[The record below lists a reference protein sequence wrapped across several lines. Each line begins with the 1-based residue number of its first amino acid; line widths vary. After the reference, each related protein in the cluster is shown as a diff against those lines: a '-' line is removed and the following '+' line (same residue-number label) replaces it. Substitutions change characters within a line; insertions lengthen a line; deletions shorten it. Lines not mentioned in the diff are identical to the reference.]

1 MTATALVLRSRWR
14 RHPGNQVA
22 LALVIAIGG
31 AVVMATIAGAQR
43 TETAYDRFTEA
54 YRQPDVLVN
63 IGGGVDAVTPA
74 QFAAVAALPQVR
86 GVAQVRAMAMQA
98 AGTKIYLQFVAAI
111 GGEYGRD
118 IAVTRYV
125 QGRAPHAADE
135 VSLTDQRAELLD
147 LQLGDTL
154 TMDTFTQAQVD
165 KYTSTGDNSL
175 FEHPDGPRID
185 LRLVGIERTPTSVFT
200 NRNIAAIT
208 VLPATFLPRYGDQVG
223 TWGGF
228 LAVDL
233 VGGTAAV
240 DDFTKAFS
248 STGIVDA
255 HFESTVSNGSP
266 SNTLA
271 FVAQGLRLLAA
282 ISALSATVAVGLLM
296 IRCMASDRAE
306 WAVLAGLGVD
316 RTSRRRM
323 LMLTAAPGSVI
334 GLATAAGGAVLMSSL
349 FPFGLGGRAEPNPG
363 IELNGRVIGVG
374 TVVIGTG
381 VVVLALISARWSDRN
396 RDRSREP
403 RRASLIVARLARA
416 DVPVPAVTG
425 TRFVFERGVKGDA
438 VTARSAIGGVSLGVM
453 GLVAVL
459 TFTSSQSQLD
469 HNPVAW
475 GRTWDVT
482 SSPEAADQL
491 LNASDITARSRVQVV
506 TLQINGRP
514 TEARGFE
521 ALVGQSMIPVSR
533 GRRPGPGEIA
543 LGAATMADLG
553 VDIGD
558 TVTLSG
564 SLGHE
569 TVNVVGQGMFSG
581 ISSVPVLNQ
590 GASMEMA
597 TLVRVSAP
605 TQDNGYGTDVFRLEA
620 GVLDNELLSKL
631 AAANGSGLSAQE
643 VANIAK
649 GDRPDEFARLDEVR
663 QLPWFLALYL
673 GLLAVMA
680 TASLLIGA
688 VRRRRHDIAILRAT
702 GLDRAGVRGIV
713 LTQSFIVSLL
723 GLLVGIPCGAVIGRL
738 VWRAVAQGLGVAVET
753 SVPVLAVAVLAC
765 AVIVVDTLV
774 SLIPAYR
781 AARAPTARTL
791 RVE

>member
-1 MTATALVLRSRWR
+1 
-14 RHPGNQVA
+14 
-22 LALVIAIGG
+22 
-31 AVVMATIAGAQR
+31 MATIAGAQR
-43 TETAYDRFTEA
+43 TETAYQRFTEA

-63 IGGGVDAVTPA
+63 IGQGVDAVTPT
-74 QFAAVAALPQVR
+74 QFAAVEALPHVR
-86 GVAQVRAMAMQA
+86 GVAHVRSMAMTP
-98 AGTKIYLQFVAAI
+98 AGTTLYLPFVAAM
-111 GGEYGRD
+111 GPEYGRD
-118 IAVTRYV
+118 VAVPRYV
-125 QGRAPHAADE
+125 QGRAPQAADE
-135 VSLTDQRAELLD
+135 VSLTEQRAELLG

-154 TMDTFTQAQVD
+154 TMDASSQALVD
-165 KYTSTGDNSL
+165 KYKATGDNSW

-185 LRLVGIERTPTSVFT
+185 LRVVGIERTPTTVATSH
-200 NRNIAAIT
+200 NIAAIT
-208 VLPATFLPRYGDQVG
+208 VLPATFLPRYGDQIG
-223 TWGGF
+223 AWGEF

-233 VGGTAAV
+233 VGGSATV
-240 DDFTKAFS
+240 GEFTKAFS
-248 STGIVDA
+248 STGITDA
-255 HFESTVSNGSP
+255 QFESTASIGSP
-266 SNTLA
+266 ASTLA

-282 ISALSATVAVGLLM
+282 ISAFSATVAVGLLM
-296 IRCMASDRAE
+296 IRSMASDRAE

-374 TVVIGTG
+374 TVVTGAG
-381 VVVLALISARWSDRN
+381 VVVLAWISARWSDRN
-396 RDRSREP
+396 RYQSREP
-403 RRASLIVARLARA
+403 RRSSLVVARLARA

-425 TRFVFERGVKGDA
+425 ARFVFEQGVKGDV

-475 GRTWDVT
+475 GRTWDIT

-491 LNASDITARSRVQVV
+491 LNAIDITARSRVHVV
-506 TLQINGRP
+506 TLQINDRP

-521 ALVGQSMIPVSR
+521 ALVGQSMIPVAR

-543 LGAATMADLG
+543 LGSATLADLG
-553 VDIGD
+553 VDIGG

-564 SLGHE
+564 SLGRE
-569 TVNVVGQGMFSG
+569 TVTVVGQGVFSG
-581 ISSVPVLNQ
+581 ISDVPVLNE

-597 TLVRVSAP
+597 TLVRVSNPA
-605 TQDNGYGTDVFRLEA
+605 QDNGFGTDVFRLEP
-620 GVLDNELLSKL
+620 GVLDNKLLSKL
-631 AAANGSGLSAQE
+631 AAANGSGVSAQE

-649 GDRPDEFARLDEVR
+649 GDRPDEFGRLDEVR
-663 QLPWFLALYL
+663 SLPWFLALYL
-673 GLLAVMA
+673 GLLAAMA
-680 TASLLIGA
+680 TVSLLISA

-702 GLDRAGVRGIV
+702 GLDRTGVRGIV

-723 GLLVGIPCGAVIGRL
+723 GLLVGIPCGVVIGRL
-738 VWRAVAQGLGVAVET
+738 VWRAVAQDLGVAVET
-753 SVPVLAVAVLAC
+753 SVPVLIIAVLAC
-765 AVIVVDTLV
+765 AVIVLDALV

-781 AARAPTARTL
+781 ATRAPTARTL